1 MKRKAFSV
9 VGIIVAVLGLIWLL
23 QGAGVLSGSV
33 MTGSEF
39 WEVVGAITFI
49 VGLVIIPYSLKT
61 SST

>member
-9 VGIIVAVLGLIWLL
+9 VGIIVAALGLIWLL

-39 WEVVGAITFI
+39 WEVVGAITFM